1 MAMTI
6 TEALAEIKTINK
18 RLEKKREAVRNL
30 IGRDSRLKDPFA
42 DEEGMTSVKYVLQE
56 RQAINDLEK
65 RIVDIRSAIQR
76 KNLETN
82 CTVSKSTMTV
92 QDWLN
97 FRREVADGRKMFLGT
112 LNQGIKQ
119 IRVNVQ
125 AKGGRVVAAVAAQA
139 IVAADKEPPVEVVL
153 NLDERELLAE
163 QEGLEQTLGELDGK
177 LSLLNATTVIEV

>member
-1 MAMTI
+1 MQ
-6 TEALAEIKTINK
+6 
-18 RLEKKREAVRNL
+18 L
-30 IGRDSRLKDPFA
+30 IGRDSRLKDPLA
-42 DEEGMTSVKYVLQE
+42 DEEGMTSVKYVGQE

-76 KNLETN
+76 KNLETA
-82 CTVSKSTMTV
+82 CTVGKTTMTV

-97 FRREVADGRKMFLGT
+97 FRREVADGRKRFLST
-112 LNQGIKQ
+112 LNQGIKN

-125 AKGGRVVAAVAAQA
+125 QKGGKVVSAVAAQA
-139 IVAADKEPPVEVVL
+139 VITSAENPPVEVLL
-153 NLDERELLAE
+153 NLDERELFAE